1 MLGLK
6 LNHVSKRG
14 HRTII
19 FDIPL
24 THYTPE
30 YRLATKTMKL
40 TWNPDRINQYKESL
54 RGLTC
59 TEKFQQ
65 MLYFTEAD
73 AHSEHAVNSA
83 VNIFIEGIR
92 SVADPLFLKTK
103 LIGGTKDNLNR
114 NNSKPP
120 LADEGWV
127 SAKQKFNIWS
137 RKFHKNPSDNNK
149 YNMLEVRKYFKTSSW
164 KCRRRYDKLKTTE
177 LMGARVKNARA

>member
-14 HRTII
+14 HRAIV

-73 AHSEHAVNSA
+73 AQSEHAVNSA

-120 LADEGWV
+120 WADEGWV

-149 YNMLEVRKYFKTSSW
+149 YNMLEVRKHFKTSSW

-177 LMGARVKNARA
+177 LMGARVNNARA